1 MMDSLKYIAIHSF
14 NVDIIDILLQ
24 SLRFEVKGQGA
35 NGMRLSFSET
45 EGEEKISKRYLISHS
60 VQAQFKMAYNDDW
73 GLVTKSGS
81 SAQLMSSDEFKSYII
96 RLERSI
102 ETSVLITDFVYRFSP
117 VSGGLQ
123 ITLSLV
129 VGEAEEE
136 IFSWSH
142 TGGDPIPVRYL
153 MVDTRFLPHNNCDP
167 ALNGGSCCTPAAP
180 CGLWLGDCD
189 RDTDCAGD
197 LVCGTDNC
205 PAGSSTMDCCV
216 GNRAVKRT
224 FAMFHSDRKR
234 PLFY

>member
-1 MMDSLKYIAIHSF
+1 M
-14 NVDIIDILLQ
+14 
-24 SLRFEVKGQGA
+24 
-35 NGMRLSFSET
+35 
-45 EGEEKISKRYLISHS
+45 
-60 VQAQFKMAYNDDW
+60 
-73 GLVTKSGS
+73 
-81 SAQLMSSDEFKSYII
+81 
-96 RLERSI
+96 
-102 ETSVLITDFVYRFSP
+102 
-117 VSGGLQ
+117 SGGLQ

-224 FAMFHSDRKR
+224 FVMFHSDRKK